1 MNVRLTPDAL
11 QDLESID
18 SYISPENP
26 EAATVTIR
34 NIYESTQNLGRHP
47 HVGRLGRLPG
57 SRELVLP
64 PYIVSYRIRRGV
76 VEIHGIVHAAR
87 RWPR

>member
-34 NIYESTQNLGRHP
+34 NIYE
-47 HVGRLGRLPG
+47 
-57 SRELVLP
+57 
-64 PYIVSYRIRRGV
+64 
-76 VEIHGIVHAAR
+76 
-87 RWPR
+87 